1 MCRGVFKSRP
11 QYLYATLG
19 KGNFNY
25 GYGIVVLM
33 SSSLYFDKALTRT
46 AQLWSNIKVS
56 TSVSC

>member
-46 AQLWSNIKVS
+46 AQL
-56 TSVSC
+56 